1 MMSLDDR
8 LREGLEGASAAVDSD
23 VERSLITVLARRRRR
38 VRTRRLGLVVA
49 VAGLAALVIAFAM
62 PIADWLR
69 SEDRAPTVGV
79 AQQLAADYEVSLSE
93 AESAS
98 VQPSLAGRWRMR
110 LQPDGE
116 IALTAPDTF
125 AAERNPLGVSF
136 TADDA
141 TFRTNIFYND
151 FCTSIG
157 TYTWQLTG
165 QQLTFSAV
173 SEACEIRQVLL
184 TTKPWT
190 RSS

>member
-1 MMSLDDR
+1 MSLDDR
-8 LREGLEGASAAVDSD
+8 LREGLDGASAAADPD
-23 VERSLITVLARRRRR
+23 VERSLNTVLARRRRR

-49 VAGLAALVIAFAM
+49 IAGLAALVIAFGI
-62 PIADWLR
+62 PISVGLR
-69 SEDRAPTVGV
+69 SEDRAPTAGV
-79 AQQLAADYEVSLSE
+79 AQQLAADYEVTLSE
-93 AESAS
+93 SESAS

-110 LQPDGE
+110 LQADGQ

-136 TADDA
+136 NADDA

-157 TYTWQLTG
+157 TYTWQLAG
-165 QQLTFSAV
+165 QQLIFSAV
-173 SEACEIRQVLL
+173 SDACEIRRALL

-190 RSS
+190 RST